1 MPPAAHTRTRSVLSF
16 FRFIL
21 TSPRRAVHTNVGPDL
36 PPPHA
41 NTGGGHTSELH
52 CSDADFKELKIII
65 QRARTNYEP
74 HVGARVPPPLASLL
88 LACLA
93 VDPQARPD
101 ATGARIAAAALAAQ
115 ACTWGGGGT
124 WRLPHLAGT
133 PTDTSGSVSGGAR
146 PAGRAAGR
154 VRVG

>member
-1 MPPAAHTRTRSVLSF
+1 MSF

-21 TSPRRAVHTNVGPDL
+21 TSPRRAVHTHVGPDL

-52 CSDADFKELKIII
+52 CSDTDFKELKIII

-74 HVGARVPPPLASLL
+74 HVGARVPLPLASLL

-115 ACTWGGGGT
+115 AGAWGGGGGAAAGDGS
-124 WRLPHLAGT
+124 PHLAGT
-133 PTDTSGSVSGGAR
+133 PTDTSGSVSGGAQ

-154 VRVG
+154 VRIG